1 MKKRIIPI
9 VLLVAVIVAAGLLWS
24 ARRNRD
30 DDRIVRL
37 SGNLELTQADMSF
50 KAPGKLIARLVNEG
64 DNVKKGEMLAR
75 LDAQQAA
82 DQHTRDVAA
91 IRSAQ
96 SSAEQ
101 LRTQIEWQRA
111 TLEGDVATR
120 AAEVRAA
127 QAVAEQ
133 LETGSRPQE
142 KEQAQAAVQDA
153 RSQFQQASADWQRAQ
168 ELFKNEDISKA
179 QYDQYEM
186 RFRSTRA
193 LLDQAQQR
201 QALVLEGPRKEEIRQ
216 AQAQYARAKGALA
229 VSEANRLELKRKE
242 EELVARRA
250 EIERAKAQAGISESQ
265 LQDMSIYAPFDGVV
279 LTKSAEPGE
288 VLAAGATVV
297 TIGDL
302 DHPWVRGYIRET
314 DLGKVKLGQR
324 VKLTTDSFPGKTY
337 SGTITF
343 ISSEAEFTPKQIQT
357 TEERVKL
364 VYRIKIE
371 VDNSTRELKSNM
383 PVDAVIEL

>member
-9 VLLVAVIVAAGLLWS
+9 VLLAVVIAAAAVLWS
-24 ARRNRD
+24 AKRKSED
-30 DDRIVRL
+30 GKVIRL

-50 KAPGKLIARLVNEG
+50 KAPGKLIARLVDEG
-64 DNVKKGEMLAR
+64 DNVKKAEVLAR
-75 LDAQQAA
+75 LDPDQAA
-82 DQHTRDVAA
+82 DQHERDLAA

-96 SSAEQ
+96 SAAEQ
-101 LRTQIEWQRA
+101 LTTQIAWQRA
-111 TLEGDVATR
+111 TLDGDIATR
-120 AAEVRAA
+120 NAEIRAA
-127 QAVAEQ
+127 KAVLDQ

-153 RSQFQQASADWQRAQ
+153 RSQYEQAGADWQRAQ
-168 ELFKNEDISKA
+168 ELYKNEDISKA
-179 QYDQYEM
+179 QYDQYQT
-186 RFRSTRA
+186 RYRSTRA
-193 LLDQAQQR
+193 VLEQAQQR
-201 QALVLEGPRKEEIRQ
+201 LALVLEGPRKEEIRQ
-216 AQAQYARAKGALA
+216 AEAQYARAKGALA

-265 LQDMSIYAPFDGVV
+265 LRDMTIYAPFDGVV

-302 DHPWVRGYIRET
+302 EHPWVRGYIRET
-314 DLGKVKLGQR
+314 DLGKIKLGQK
-324 VKLTTDSFPGKTY
+324 VMLTTDSFPGKKYT
-337 SGTITF
+337 GVITF
-343 ISSEAEFTPKQIQT
+343 ISPEAEFTPKQIQT

-371 VDNSTRELKSNM
+371 VDNSSRELKSNM

>member
-1 MKKRIIPI
+1 MKKKIIPI
-9 VLLVAVIVAAGLLWS
+9 VLLVAVAVAAGVLWS

-30 DDRIVRL
+30 DDRVIRL

-64 DNVKKGEMLAR
+64 DNVKRGETLAR
-75 LDAQQAA
+75 LDAQQAT

-111 TLEGDVATR
+111 TLEGDIATR

-153 RSQFQQASADWQRAQ
+153 KSQFQQASADWQRAQ
-168 ELFKNEDISKA
+168 DLFKNEDISKA

-186 RFRSTRA
+186 RYRSTRA

-201 QALVLEGPRKEEIRQ
+201 LALVLEGPRKEEIRQ

-250 EIERAKAQAGISESQ
+250 EVEKAKAQAGISESQ
-265 LQDMSIYAPFDGVV
+265 LGDMTIYAPFDGVV

-302 DHPWVRGYIRET
+302 EHPWVRGYVRET
-314 DLGKVKLGQR
+314 DLGKVKLGQK
-324 VKLTTDSFPGKTY
+324 VKLTTDSFAGKTY

-371 VDNSTRELKSNM
+371 VDNSSRELKSNM

>member
-9 VLLVAVIVAAGLLWS
+9 VLLAAVIVAAGFLWS
-24 ARRNRD
+24 AKRNSG
-30 DDRIVRL
+30 DDRLIRL

-50 KAPGKLIARLVNEG
+50 KAPGKLIARLVTEG
-64 DNVKKGEMLAR
+64 DNVKKGEVIAR
-75 LDAQQAA
+75 LDPQQAA

-91 IRSAQ
+91 IQSAQ

-101 LRTQIEWQRA
+101 LRTQIAWQQA
-111 TLEGDVATR
+111 TLEGDIATR
-120 AAEVRAA
+120 TAEVHAA
-127 QAVAEQ
+127 QAVVDQ

-153 RSQFQQASADWQRAQ
+153 RSQFEQASADWQRAQ
-168 ELFKNEDISKA
+168 ELVKNEDISKA
-179 QYDQYEM
+179 QYDQNQSRY
-186 RFRSTRA
+186 RSTRA
-193 LLDQAQQR
+193 LLEQAQQR
-201 QALVLEGPRKEEIRQ
+201 LALVLEGPRKEEIRQ

-242 EELVARRA
+242 EELIARRA
-250 EIERAKAQAGISESQ
+250 EVERAKAQAGISESQ
-265 LQDMSIYAPFDGVV
+265 LQDMTIYAPFDGVV
-279 LTKSAEPGE
+279 MTKSAEPGE

-302 DHPWVRGYIRET
+302 QHPWVRGYIRET
-314 DLGKVKLGQR
+314 DLGKVKLGQK

-337 SGTITF
+337 QGTITF
-343 ISSEAEFTPKQIQT
+343 ISPEAEFTPKQIQT

-371 VDNSTRELKSNM
+371 VDNSSRELKANM

>member
-1 MKKRIIPI
+1 MKKKIIPI
-9 VLLVAVIVAAGLLWS
+9 VLLAGVIVAALLLWS

-30 DDRIVRL
+30 DDRVIRL

-50 KAPGKLIARLVNEG
+50 KAPGKLVARLVNEG
-64 DNVKKGEMLAR
+64 DNVKKSEVLAR
-75 LDAQQAA
+75 LDPQQAA
-82 DQHTRDVAA
+82 DQHVRDLAA

-111 TLEGDVATR
+111 TLEGDIATR
-120 AAEVRAA
+120 TAEVRAA
-127 QAVAEQ
+127 QAAVDQ
-133 LETGSRPQE
+133 LENGSRPQE

-153 RSQFQQASADWQRAQ
+153 RSQFEQASADWQRGQ

-179 QYDQYEM
+179 QYDQYQS
-186 RFRSTRA
+186 RYQSTRA
-193 LLDQAQQR
+193 LLAQAQQR
-201 QALVLEGPRKEEIRQ
+201 LAMVLEGPRKEEIRQ
-216 AQAQYARAKGALA
+216 AQAQYARAKGTLA
-229 VSEANRLELKRKE
+229 TTEANRLELKRKE

-250 EIERAKAQAGISESQ
+250 EIEKARAQAGISESQ
-265 LQDMSIYAPFDGVV
+265 LQDMTIYAPFDGVV

-302 DHPWVRGYIRET
+302 EHPWVRGYIREA
-314 DLGKVKLGQR
+314 DLGKVKLGQK
-324 VKLTTDSFPGKTY
+324 VKLATDSFPAKEYQGR
-337 SGTITF
+337 ITF
-343 ISSEAEFTPKQIQT
+343 ISPEAEFTPKQIQT
-357 TEERVKL
+357 TDERVKL

-371 VDNSTRELKSNM
+371 VDNSSRELKSNM